1 MYRGPSPL
9 VKTASLFN
17 HVISLDRISPKDKAT
32 APEVSDLCGP
42 VLSNQTQFPHAL
54 NASATS
60 TPIPTPRGCLTS
72 LDFTIPGTNNAAS
85 VRGVPI
91 DSNGDVPANLNYAK
105 LAYYCA
111 IEASDYIRSEFKAT
125 VFTVGLGSNSTASA
139 CEDPFENI
147 DNPVVR
153 KDRFLHRIA
162 MDPDAVSTTS
172 GTLTPNY
179 DFSRS
184 GNTSLSL
191 NSAVCRC
198 SSSCATNVSSDCYSC
213 TQSVGYVP
221 GIGPN
226 VNSTDQGEYFG
237 TERKEQLGALFSMVA
252 KQILLRLG
260 S

>member
-1 MYRGPSPL
+1 
-9 VKTASLFN
+9 
-17 HVISLDRISPKDKAT
+17 
-32 APEVSDLCGP
+32 
-42 VLSNQTQFPHAL
+42 
-54 NASATS
+54 
-60 TPIPTPRGCLTS
+60 
-72 LDFTIPGTNNAAS
+72 
-85 VRGVPI
+85 
-91 DSNGDVPANLNYAK
+91 
-105 LAYYCA
+105 
-111 IEASDYIRSEFKAT
+111 
-125 VFTVGLGSNSTASA
+125 
-139 CEDPFENI
+139 
-147 DNPVVR
+147 
-153 KDRFLHRIA
+153 